1 MAKPVIISSQF
12 LESMIHAPMPLRAE
26 MTDIHSAVMDG
37 ADGLMLVS
45 ETSIG
50 KFPVEAIKVVNDV
63 CIAAEQHFRYQEHFT
78 DMLSNAEKPLNKLEA
93 MANSSVKSAFN
104 LQSPIILTFSDTGRI
119 VRLLSKYRPY
129 ALIVIVTENMFLAR
143 QAALIRSCQG
153 IYVGSLQNM
162 NEITNRAMAMLKRN
176 NYVRSGNDVI
186 YISGIAEKEINCRYQ
201 MKLLEV

>member
-12 LESMIHAPMPLRAE
+12 LESMIHSPMPLRAE

-50 KFPVEAIKVVNDV
+50 KFPVESIKVVNDV
-63 CIAAEQHFRYQEHFT
+63 CIAAEQHFKYQDHFT
-78 DMLSNAEKPLNKLEA
+78 EMLSNAEKPLNKLEA

-129 ALIVIVTENMFLAR
+129 ATIVIVTENMFLAR
-143 QAALIRSCQG
+143 
-153 IYVGSLQNM
+153 
-162 NEITNRAMAMLKRN
+162 
-176 NYVRSGNDVI
+176 
-186 YISGIAEKEINCRYQ
+186 
-201 MKLLEV
+201 

>member
-50 KFPVEAIKVVNDV
+50 KFPVEAIRVVNDV

-78 DMLSNAEKPLNKLEA
+78 EMLSNADKPLNKLEA

-104 LQSPIILTFSDTGRI
+104 L
-119 VRLLSKYRPY
+119 
-129 ALIVIVTENMFLAR
+129 
-143 QAALIRSCQG
+143 
-153 IYVGSLQNM
+153 
-162 NEITNRAMAMLKRN
+162 
-176 NYVRSGNDVI
+176 
-186 YISGIAEKEINCRYQ
+186 
-201 MKLLEV
+201 